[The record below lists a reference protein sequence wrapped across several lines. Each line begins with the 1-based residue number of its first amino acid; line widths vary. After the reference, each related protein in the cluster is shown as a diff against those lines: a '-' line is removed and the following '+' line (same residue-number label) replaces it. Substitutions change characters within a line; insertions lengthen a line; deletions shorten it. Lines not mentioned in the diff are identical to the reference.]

1 MPHDTPFT
9 GPWPSRSDAPFVT
22 VVTPTLNSA
31 ATVAETMRTVA
42 LQRAGG
48 NVRVEHLVL
57 DGGSTDDTAK
67 IVAEWQHPDTHFIV
81 RKDDKGPA
89 DAINAG
95 LDLAHGEFLCWLN
108 SDDVYAPYALERATA
123 VLRRHPKAAFCFG
136 RCRIINR
143 HGQEIRRFVT
153 RFKNCFFPLS
163 CHFLI
168 RTLNYISQPAMVF
181 RASAFRQAGPL
192 RTDLKAA
199 WDYDLTLRLWHQG
212 RPVAVPAPELA
223 YFRWTPGSI
232 SGSHYERQFREELD
246 AAIADTG
253 RPSVAIF
260 IHHLLAHSIVFLYK
274 RVCSR
279 NPEPV
284 SEERID
290 RQPPEAFAQA
300 QSNEARDS
308 TLSD

>member
-9 GPWPSRSDAPFVT
+9 GPHAPRPAAPFVT

-123 VLRRHPKAAFCFG
+123 VLRRHRETFVHSDDLRRRMRRVRIVQELG
-136 RCRIINR
+136 RRSGFSGCGQGPCGKR
-143 HGQEIRRFVT
+143 HQRKKG
-153 RFKNCFFPLS
+153 
-163 CHFLI
+163 
-168 RTLNYISQPAMVF
+168 
-181 RASAFRQAGPL
+181 
-192 RTDLKAA
+192 D
-199 WDYDLTLRLWHQG
+199 
-212 RPVAVPAPELA
+212 
-223 YFRWTPGSI
+223 
-232 SGSHYERQFREELD
+232 
-246 AAIADTG
+246 
-253 RPSVAIF
+253 
-260 IHHLLAHSIVFLYK
+260 
-274 RVCSR
+274 
-279 NPEPV
+279 
-284 SEERID
+284 
-290 RQPPEAFAQA
+290 
-300 QSNEARDS
+300 
-308 TLSD
+308 